1 MGGLW
6 AEGGDEVFEEEAL
19 GVRVPEDE
27 KWHQQLGPSSE
38 QARQRGLPSEEQVT
52 VMLKWSGEAS
62 LLNRVRECA
71 LGTSSGKAPPQRG
84 DSKCKGPAAGVRQQG
99 QPQQGWSRMH
109 GEVRVDREPGP
120 AHSELVGR
128 TSWSWFDRTRSRVPE
143 PQKDEDR
150 IYSVSQGS
158 LEGFER
164 MNVS

>member
-52 VMLKWSGEAS
+52 VMLKWPGEAS

-84 DSKCKGPAAGVRQQG
+84 QQVQRPCGRGASARPTTAGLEQNARG
-99 QPQQGWSRMH
+99 
-109 GEVRVDREPGP
+109 GE
-120 AHSELVGR
+120 GR
-128 TSWSWFDRTRSRVPE
+128 
-143 PQKDEDR
+143 
-150 IYSVSQGS
+150 
-158 LEGFER
+158 
-164 MNVS
+164 